1 LFRYSG
7 AGRVPQSNVSR
18 PAAYTTIGIFEE
30 FMTEIIIAG
39 IGQTPVGEHWDTSLR
54 DLAYSALKAA
64 VKNAGGLRPQA
75 LFVANMLA
83 PNLSHQAH
91 LGALIA
97 DYAGLRFDPAQHLAG
112 IEAVTIEAA
121 GASGGAALRQAYLA
135 LKSELVDTALVVGV
149 EKFTDQVG
157 AGVEEA
163 LATASD
169 SDFESVQGLTTS
181 AQAALF
187 MKRYMHEY
195 NVPDDGFA
203 GFALTAHANGAG
215 NPNAMFQKAIKPETY
230 TRSGQSPNMFDMAPT
245 ADGAAALV
253 LTRRDLLP
261 SNWPHPLVKVSG
273 SATASDT
280 LALHDR
286 KDTLYF
292 EAAQLSAGRAMKQ
305 ADVILEQIDLFEY
318 HDAFSIYAALSLESV
333 GFAIR
338 GQGWKLAAE
347 GQIAL
352 KGRVP
357 CATMGGLKAR
367 GFPGGAT
374 GVYQA
379 VEAVQQLWGLANA
392 NQIPDAEVALIQS
405 LGGPASTAV
414 SHVLQRVE

>member
-1 LFRYSG
+1 
-7 AGRVPQSNVSR
+7 
-18 PAAYTTIGIFEE
+18 
-30 FMTEIIIAG
+30 MTDIVIAG
-39 IGQTPVGEHWDTSLR
+39 LGQTSVGEHWDVGLR
-54 DLAYSALKAA
+54 DLAYHAMDAA
-64 VKNAGGLRPQA
+64 IKDAGGLRPQS
-75 LFVANMLA
+75 LFVGNMLA
-83 PNLSHQAH
+83 PNLSNQAH
-91 LGALIA
+91 LGVLLA
-97 DYAGLRFDPAQHLAG
+97 DFAGLTG

-121 GASGGAALRQAYLA
+121 GASGGAALRQGYLA
-135 LKSELVDTALVVGV
+135 VKSGLVDTALVVGV

-169 SDFESVQGLTTS
+169 SDFESVQGLTPS
-181 AQAALF
+181 AQAALL

-195 NVPDDGFA
+195 DVPSDGFA
-203 GFALTAHANGAG
+203 GFAVTAHANGVG

-230 TRSGQSPNMFDMAPT
+230 AKAGESPNMFDTSPP

-261 SNWPHPLVKVSG
+261 SNVPNPLVKIAG
-273 SATASDT
+273 SATSSDT

-286 KDTLYF
+286 KDMLYF
-292 EAAQLSAGRAMKQ
+292 EAVHNSTGRAIKQ
-305 ADVILEQIDLFEY
+305 AGIVLDQIDLFEY
-318 HDAFSIYAALSLESV
+318 HDIFSIYAALSLESV

-347 GQIAL
+347 DAIAL
-352 KGRVP
+352 NGKIP

-379 VEAVQQLWGLANA
+379 IEAAMQLRGQAEA
-392 NQIPDAEVALIQS
+392 NQVPDAQVALIQS

-414 SHVLQRVE
+414 THVLQRLTED

>member
-1 LFRYSG
+1 
-7 AGRVPQSNVSR
+7 
-18 PAAYTTIGIFEE
+18 
-30 FMTEIIIAG
+30 MTDIIIAG
-39 IGQTPVGEHWDTSLR
+39 LGQTTVGEHWDVSLR
-54 DLAYSALKAA
+54 DLAHYAMNAA
-64 VKNAGGLRPQA
+64 IKDTGGLRPQS
-75 LFVANMLA
+75 LFVGNMLA
-83 PNLSHQAH
+83 PNLSRQAH
-91 LGALIA
+91 LGALLA
-97 DYAGLRFDPAQHLAG
+97 DYTGLTG

-121 GASGGAALRQAYLA
+121 GASGGAALRQGYLA
-135 LKSELVDTALVVGV
+135 IKSGLVDTALIVGV
-149 EKFTDQVG
+149 EKFTDMIG

-169 SDFESVQGLTTS
+169 SDFEAVQGMTPT
-181 AQAALF
+181 AQAALI

-195 NVPDDGFA
+195 NVPADGFA

-230 TRSGQSPNMFDMAPT
+230 AKAGMVSEPVNMFDAAPN

-261 SNWPHPLVKVSG
+261 SNWPHPLVKVAG

-286 KDTLYF
+286 KDMLYF
-292 EAAQLSAGRAMKQ
+292 DAAQLSAGRAMKQ
-305 ADVILEQIDLFEY
+305 ANIVLDQIDLFEY
-318 HDAFSIYAALSLESV
+318 HDAFSIYAALALESV
-333 GFAIR
+333 GFAIC

-347 GQIAL
+347 GQITL
-352 KGRVP
+352 NGRIP

-379 VEAVQQLWGLANA
+379 VEAAQQLRGQAEA
-392 NQIPDAEVALIQS
+392 NQVADAKYALIQS

-414 SHVLQRVE
+414 THVLERLN